1 MKRIYFISLT
11 ILLFFLGACAASISS
26 NVTRF
31 NALTAPQGET
41 FIVIAKN
48 PARDGSLELMSYAAR
63 VSERLRAEGYVPVG
77 DGAPDLIVTI
87 DFGVSEPLEGSQTRR
102 YPPYFGPT
110 YFGHRYPYSPYYYS
124 PYYNPYYYPY
134 YGTYGATYGLGSFYR
149 NRYSYLYATGGHTR
163 IVYERVFEMAIQKND
178 GPFVFEGRAV
188 SIGSSKDL
196 PKVMPLMIDA
206 LFSEFP
212 GENGSTVRVTIKPE
226 K

>member
-1 MKRIYFISLT
+1 MKRLNFWTLA
-11 ILLFFLGACAASISS
+11 LLALFLGACAASISS

-31 NALTAPQGET
+31 NDLSAPQGES

-48 PARDGSLELMSYAAR
+48 PARDGSLELMNYAAR
-63 VSERLRAEGYVPVG
+63 VSERLQAEGYVPAG
-77 DGAPDLIVTI
+77 SGTPDLIVTV
-87 DFGVSEPLEGSQTRR
+87 DFGVSDPLENDTIRR
-102 YPPYFGPT
+102 RPPYFGPT
-110 YFGHRYPYSPYYYS
+110 YFGHRYGYYPY
-124 PYYNPYYYPY
+124 YYNPYYYSY
-134 YGTYGATYGLGSFYR
+134 YGYYGGTYGLGSFYH
-149 NRYSYLYATGGHTR
+149 NRYAYLYDTGDYRR

-188 SIGSSKDL
+188 SIGRSKDL